1 MPHRSTG
8 IALAVAVA
16 LELALAGASAAAP
29 MGYDDARHLL
39 ARTGFGPTDTEVRA
53 FAGMTRQD
61 AVDALLRDVR
71 TVAVTPPPAF
81 ATSDDPLRPPRG
93 DNVTPE
99 ERRAFQQRNVR
110 EGIALRGWWMQEMLV
125 TPSPLTE
132 RMTLFWHNHFV
143 SSQQK
148 VRFARLM
155 YDQNVVLRANAL
167 GNFGTLL
174 HAAAKSPAM
183 LVYLD
188 VAQSRR
194 GQPNEN
200 FAREV
205 MELFTLGEG
214 KYTEQDIKE
223 AARAFTGWSLERDT
237 GTYRFRPAL
246 HDPGTKTV
254 LGRTG
259 TLDGD
264 AVLDVILAQRE
275 TAPFIVGKL
284 WREFVSPEPDAHE
297 VQRIAQIFRGRDY
310 DLKAA
315 LRALL
320 LSDAFWAQANRG
332 TLVKSPAELVVGTMR
347 QLEIA
352 GAPGVPLAV
361 ATAGMGESLFAPPNV
376 KGWPGGETWI
386 NSTTL
391 LARKQFLDRIARGS
405 EPPAM
410 AMARTDASTIP
421 ATPRFERQAALPRD
435 DDAQP
440 TMTTRSLTPVSAT
453 TAPRIALPSTSPMP
467 SADAQAQQDDDKAR
481 ARRFAQ
487 AVERALA
494 AVHFDASAWLA
505 RREGTT
511 PEAKAAA
518 AQALLLPLPA
528 IVADAPTGDADTV
541 AFVRATLLDPAYELK

>member
-1 MPHRSTG
+1 MAAP
-8 IALAVAVA
+8 
-16 LELALAGASAAAP
+16 SAAAP

-39 ARTGFGPTDTEVRA
+39 ARTGFGPTDAEARTFAAMSRA
-53 FAGMTRQD
+53 D
-61 AVDALLRDVR
+61 AVDALLRDTR

-81 ATSDDPLRPPRG
+81 VASGEPLRAPRG
-93 DNVTPE
+93 DSATPE

-110 EGIALRGWWMQEMLV
+110 EGIALRGWWMQEMLA

-155 YDQNVVLRANAL
+155 YDQNAVLRANAL

-214 KYTEQDIKE
+214 RYTEQDVKE
-223 AARAFTGWSLERDT
+223 AARAFTGWSIDRDT
-237 GTYRFRPAL
+237 GTYRFRPLL

-259 TLDGD
+259 AFDGD

-275 TAPFIVGKL
+275 TAPFIVAKL
-284 WREFVSPEPDAHE
+284 WREFVSPEPDPRE
-297 VQRIAQIFRGRDY
+297 VQRVAQVFKGRDY
-310 DLKAA
+310 DIKAA
-315 LRALL
+315 MRALL
-320 LSDAFWAQANRG
+320 LSDAFWATANRG
-332 TLVKSPAELVVGTMR
+332 TLLKSPAELVVGTMR

-361 ATAGMGESLFAPPNV
+361 ATAGMGENLFAPPNV
-376 KGWPGGETWI
+376 KGWPGGEAWI
-386 NSTTL
+386 NRTTL
-391 LARKQFLDRIARGS
+391 LARKQFLDRVARGG
-405 EPPAM
+405 EMPPNAM
-410 AMARTDASTIP
+410 AA
-421 ATPRFERQAALPRD
+421 
-435 DDAQP
+435 
-440 TMTTRSLTPVSAT
+440 VAT
-453 TAPRIALPSTSPMP
+453 TAQRDEPA
-467 SADAQAQQDDDKAR
+467 SAQDDDKVR

-487 AVERALA
+487 AMDRALA
-494 AVHFDASAWLA
+494 AVRFDADAWLA
-505 RREGTT
+505 RRPGTT
-511 PEAKAAA
+511 PEAKAAS

-528 IVADAPTGDADTV
+528 VIAEAPTGDAEAT